1 MVLIARDIMKG
12 DKDHGGF
19 KGCSKKK
26 WQSRGPI
33 KKSKTEKE
41 SSPFNVFMKAELAR
55 LKKVREWSFVLNV
68 QCASVGLCEHV
79 SMCVFRRV
87 HACIGAYPLL
97 CLLFVRDVSSTALCF
112 ACEIGAGGQTA
123 STGAPQDEE
132 CFSFSVFPRLAL
144 SYTYSYAR
152 TNTHTRI
159 HMHTNTCTFAGG
171 PGDGREDFQKESY
184 LGVDCNTKRQMSP
197 ATYFTPEWDM

>member
-1 MVLIARDIMKG
+1 MKG

-41 SSPFNVFMKAELAR
+41 SSPFNVFMKAELA
-55 LKKVREWSFVLNV
+55 
-68 QCASVGLCEHV
+68 
-79 SMCVFRRV
+79 
-87 HACIGAYPLL
+87 
-97 CLLFVRDVSSTALCF
+97 
-112 ACEIGAGGQTA
+112 
-123 STGAPQDEE
+123 PQE
-132 CFSFSVFPRLAL
+132 
-144 SYTYSYAR
+144 
-152 TNTHTRI
+152 
-159 HMHTNTCTFAGG
+159 GG

-197 ATYFTPEWDM
+197 VTYSTPEWDV